1 MRVHGHSSSAIHIPS
16 SPSRSLQPSPTRK
29 RNSWGSYTSNNMDD
43 PFNEQADPWRAAA
56 SASLR
61 YGTPPADTDA
71 SSSLAGPSSAAAS
84 LYDNEDSDVQHLTP
98 GPSDTRRMTLRYST
112 SPSPLKKTSTAI
124 KHVSQNLRRAS
135 IRVVNMGAGRERLP
149 DDKGSLSPDDEDTLP
164 DLALGAPLPLRGRTL
179 GFLGPTNGLRLA
191 CFNVLVYPWTEPIIL
206 LLIILNAVI
215 LAIQSSRTLT
225 LANPPLIITGYFHAW
240 EDYAL
245 VSLFVVFTL
254 EAFARIIVSGLLF
267 DPERS
272 ASFAF
277 RTAFALPPAPGSE
290 KFSSTGNVGSTPA
303 TSSVGA
309 NDTLSLPFRLSIAHT
324 TTQTRRNAPYL
335 RHSYSRIDAIAIV
348 AFWVSFL
355 LATEALEIQS
365 GMQCVCSSLRAIVDY
380 ELARCR
386 DCSLGSLVAC
396 AEWLWE

>member
-29 RNSWGSYTSNNMDD
+29 RNSWGSYTSNTMDD
-43 PFNEQADPWRAAA
+43 PFSEQADPWRAAA

-112 SPSPLKKTSTAI
+112 SPSPLKKTGTAI

-135 IRVVNMGAGRERLP
+135 IRVVNMAAAGAGRERLP
-149 DDKGSLSPDDEDTLP
+149 DDKGSLSPDDEDALP

-225 LANPPLIITGYFHAW
+225 LANPPLIIAGYFHAW

-267 DPERS
+267 DPERP
-272 ASFAF
+272 ASLAWK
-277 RTAFALPPAPGSE
+277 TAFTLPPAPGSE

-365 GMQCVCSSLRAIVDY
+365 GMQGRDSL
-380 ELARCR
+380 
-386 DCSLGSLVAC
+386 
-396 AEWLWE
+396 